1 MKPRPSPLG
10 DGATQPHTGG
20 APGGG
25 GEQLQRAADTA
36 HMAAAGSS
44 LDARLGML
52 ASPEPRRLDAQLS
65 AGAGS
70 TTQASLG

>member
-1 MKPRPSPLG
+1 
-10 DGATQPHTGG
+10 
-20 APGGG
+20 
-25 GEQLQRAADTA
+25 
-36 HMAAAGSS
+36 MAAAGPT

-70 TTQASLG
+70 TTQAPLG